1 MPISTTVVGDRG
13 YVWDAEGATWLR
25 RHCRV
30 VGAMSGNS
38 AEHKQ
43 HNSAGGLPC
52 ELNPEELQLALRQ
65 GWIVLEQT
73 ASRPEST
80 ANAAAPSAALSTEHV
95 QSKAHVPAWLTAVQS
110 KKAVVLPVKASQ
122 PNTAALGSPESTSPH
137 SRDAAV
143 TAVDCAQHKTSD
155 AVHACT
161 QDAMKTEQSIF
172 SDLHSM
178 GYYIT
183 DGAKFGADHLLYPGD
198 PLLFHAQFT
207 VRILKH
213 DTPIKPA
220 LLAGSARGS
229 HSARKHLLL
238 AWVDG
243 SAASFITVA
252 PEGGFGSTG

>member
-1 MPISTTVVGDRG
+1 MPISATVVGDRG

-65 GWIVLEQT
+65 GWVVLQQT
-73 ASRPEST
+73 ASLP
-80 ANAAAPSAALSTEHV
+80 ADAAALSAVLSIEHI
-95 QSKAHVPAWLTAVQS
+95 QPERHVPAWLTAVQS
-110 KKAVVLPVKASQ
+110 KKAVMLPVTASQ
-122 PNTAALGSPESTSPH
+122 PEPAALAPPGNTSPH
-137 SRDAAV
+137 RPDAAV
-143 TAVDCAQHKTSD
+143 TAVHCAQHNIADTE
-155 AVHACT
+155 HACSK
-161 QDAMKTEQSIF
+161 DAMQAEQPIF
-172 SDLHSM
+172 SELHSK

-183 DGAKFGADHLLYPGD
+183 DGAKFGADYLLYPGD

-207 VRILKH
+207 VRILEH

-229 HSARKHLLL
+229 HAARKHLLL
-238 AWVDG
+238 ASVDG
-243 SAASFITVA
+243 AAASFITVA

>member
-1 MPISTTVVGDRG
+1 MPISATVVGDRG

-65 GWIVLEQT
+65 GWVVLQQT
-73 ASRPEST
+73 ASLP
-80 ANAAAPSAALSTEHV
+80 ADAAALS
-95 QSKAHVPAWLTAVQS
+95 A
-110 KKAVVLPVKASQ
+110 
-122 PNTAALGSPESTSPH
+122 
-137 SRDAAV
+137 
-143 TAVDCAQHKTSD
+143 
-155 AVHACT
+155 
-161 QDAMKTEQSIF
+161 DAMQAEQPIF
-172 SDLHSM
+172 SELHSK

-183 DGAKFGADHLLYPGD
+183 DGAKFGADYLLYPGD

-207 VRILKH
+207 VRILEH

-229 HSARKHLLL
+229 HAARKHLLL
-238 AWVDG
+238 ASVDG
-243 SAASFITVA
+243 AAASFITVA

>member
-1 MPISTTVVGDRG
+1 MPISATVVGDRG

-52 ELNPEELQLALRQ
+52 ELNPEELQLALCQ
-65 GWIVLEQT
+65 GWVVIRTT
-73 ASRPEST
+73 ASLPEPT
-80 ANAAAPSAALSTEHV
+80 ANAAAPSTGLSTEHI
-95 QSKAHVPAWLTAVQS
+95 QPKDLRGAT
-110 KKAVVLPVKASQ
+110 VL
-122 PNTAALGSPESTSPH
+122 
-137 SRDAAV
+137 
-143 TAVDCAQHKTSD
+143 
-155 AVHACT
+155 
-161 QDAMKTEQSIF
+161 I
-172 SDLHSM
+172 DLHSM

-183 DGAKFGADHLLYPGD
+183 DGAKFGADYLLYPGD

-207 VRILKH
+207 VRILEH

-229 HSARKHLLL
+229 HAARKHLLL
-238 AWVDG
+238 ASVDG
-243 SAASFITVA
+243 ATASFITVA

>member
-1 MPISTTVVGDRG
+1 MPISATVVGDRG

-52 ELNPEELQLALRQ
+52 ELNPEELQLALCQ
-65 GWIVLEQT
+65 GWVVIRTT
-73 ASRPEST
+73 ASLPEPT
-80 ANAAAPSAALSTEHV
+80 ANAAAPSTGLSTEHIQPKV
-95 QSKAHVPAWLTAVQS
+95 HVPAWLTAVQS
-110 KKAVVLPVKASQ
+110 KKAVMLPVTASQ
-122 PNTAALGSPESTSPH
+122 LNPAVLGSPGSNSPH
-137 SRDAAV
+137 RRDPAV
-143 TAVDCAQHKTSD
+143 TTVHCAQHNAADT
-155 AVHACT
+155 VHACT
-161 QDAMKTEQSIF
+161 KHAMQNDQPIF
-172 SDLHSM
+172 SKLHSM

-183 DGAKFGADHLLYPGD
+183 DGAKFGADYLLYPGD

-207 VRILKH
+207 VRILEH

-229 HSARKHLLL
+229 HAARKHLLL
-238 AWVDG
+238 ASVDG
-243 SAASFITVA
+243 ATASFITVA